1 MERSHRHKVDF
12 HIIHEILDGSLL
24 VARSRSP
31 HIRVEFELDGQLL
44 IRRIP
49 DRLVALVTA
58 QDGCLHIV
66 SYHRP
71 WHPTDG
77 GETGDQTAQPRLLP
91 HILLVTDAHITT
103 VLVPCT

>member
-1 MERSHRHKVDF
+1 M
-12 HIIHEILDGSLL
+12 
-24 VARSRSP
+24 
-31 HIRVEFELDGQLL
+31 EFELDGQLL

-77 GETGDQTAQPRLLP
+77 GETGDQTAQQRLLA
-91 HILLVTDAHITT
+91 HILLETDEHIATVFEPGCEEVAGLSAHALFAERHVAHLPPID
-103 VLVPCT
+103 L